1 MIKQSMVKTACFVLR
16 VDCGMGETVN
26 NFLPLRG
33 KIDKFLYC
41 YHDKLFSDLPFGLP
55 ELFAV

>member
-1 MIKQSMVKTACFVLR
+1 MVKTACFVLR